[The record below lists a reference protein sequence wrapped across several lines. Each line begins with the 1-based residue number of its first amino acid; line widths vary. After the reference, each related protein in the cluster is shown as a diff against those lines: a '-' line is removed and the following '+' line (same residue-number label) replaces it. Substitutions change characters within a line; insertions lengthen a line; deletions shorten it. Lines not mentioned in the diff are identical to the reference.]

1 MNKKRKKIGKREK
14 ISSNHDPLIFYHP
27 QAVAR
32 ALKAVELTP
41 VEIAQK
47 SNGAFSFQWLYGL
60 LAGDYPRARRSK
72 LIALANTIGT
82 SLDYLINALTVD

>member
-1 MNKKRKKIGKREK
+1 MNRKHQRIGKREK
-14 ISSNHDPLIFYHP
+14 ESSNYDPLIFYHP

-32 ALKAVELTP
+32 AIEAVELTP
-41 VEIAQK
+41 VEIAEK

-72 LIALANTIGT
+72 LTALANTIGA
-82 SLDYLINALTVD
+82 SLNSLTVD

>member
-1 MNKKRKKIGKREK
+1 MSRTHQRIGKRKE
-14 ISSNHDPLIFYHP
+14 IPSDHDPLIFYDP

-32 ALKAVELTP
+32 ALNTVDLPP
-41 VEIAQK
+41 VEIAEK

-60 LAGDYPRARRSK
+60 LAGNYPRARRSK

-82 SLDYLINALTVD
+82 SLNSLIPR

>member
-1 MNKKRKKIGKREK
+1 VNMNRKQQRIGKREK
-14 ISSNHDPLIFYHP
+14 MSSNHDPLIFYHP

-32 ALKAVELTP
+32 ALKTVDLTP
-41 VEIAQK
+41 VEIAEK

-72 LIALANTIGT
+72 LIALASTIDV
-82 SLDYLINALTVD
+82 SLNSLTVD